1 LVSRLNQQLPR
12 AAGEPGPDSRR
23 IGLVRADLA
32 RASFFS
38 RKTLSTIFP
47 DLQTLIN
54 HRIFSVNAN
63 LVIQVAVSSLS
74 WYLSDG
80 IGLMSIG
87 AL

>member
-1 LVSRLNQQLPR
+1 LVSRLNRQLPR

-23 IGLVRADLA
+23 IGPVCADLA
-32 RASFFS
+32 RASFF

-47 DLQTLIN
+47 VLQTLIN
-54 HRIFSVNAN
+54 HKIFSVNAN
-63 LVIQVAVSSLS
+63 WVIQVAVSSLS
-74 WYLSDG
+74 WNLSDG